1 MNVSQI
7 SGSSSNPNIWQFFV
21 AVAIFNVCV
30 VLALSISTWIRI
42 LNKHGRKAHCW
53 EVLGYSVGKV
63 GSK

>member
-1 MNVSQI
+1 MNVSEI

-30 VLALSISTWIRI
+30 ILALSISTWIRI
-42 LNKHGRKAHCW
+42 LNKHGRKAHFW
-53 EVLGYSVGKV
+53 EVVGYSMGKV